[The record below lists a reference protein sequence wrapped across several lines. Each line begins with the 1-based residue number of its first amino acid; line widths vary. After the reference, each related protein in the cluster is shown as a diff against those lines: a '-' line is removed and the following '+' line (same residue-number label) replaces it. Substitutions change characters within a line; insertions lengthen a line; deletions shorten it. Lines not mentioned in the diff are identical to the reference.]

1 MEKLLRKFEDVTAW
15 NACPE
20 QNSEDLRIRERIDA
34 SMKQLLAR
42 LLMVRQFLYSQSTHE
57 NNNMRGNC

>member
-1 MEKLLRKFEDVTAW
+1 MEKSLRKFENVTAW

-20 QNSEDLRIRERIDA
+20 QNSEDLSIRERIDS
-34 SMKQLLAR
+34 SMQQLLAR
-42 LLMVRQFLYSQSTHE
+42 LLLVRQFLYSQSTHE